1 MTAAIGRT
9 LGNGGQVPA
18 ANLSKRGSWTVN
30 SVDLPAKSVTTTKP
44 NGLFQGQ
51 PDFRSI
57 GSVLYVCHFN
67 IEGLSRS
74 KADCLSKILLHHKVD
89 ILALQETH
97 VEDLENS
104 ARGNIAGYRLVAAVG
119 HRAYGIATYVRQDI
133 DGVSLAHK
141 SCDDDIFV
149 IAIKVSETT
158 VVNVYKPPNIQ
169 WTDNVLPTFDQPA
182 IYVGDFNSHHSQW
195 GYSVDDHNG
204 TGLVAWAEANNLSL
218 VFDSKDASTFHSAR
232 WRRGY
237 SPDLCFCSCDRSCKP
252 IMAGRKVLSAFP
264 HSQHRP
270 VLVAVGIQIPLVRS
284 FPRPRWNFN
293 KANWEAFTSSLEN
306 NIRFIPPSAG
316 NYDRF
321 TKLIMSAA
329 KKCIPRGFRKDY
341 IPGWSQECEDLFDDF
356 STTGNPDTANLLLQ
370 NLDKARRDKWV
381 KTVEN
386 LNFTHSSRKAWSLL
400 RKLSTGKNIN
410 HPAVSQPKPS
420 DVAKRIFS
428 LSKLKRQSSD
438 RYVNYELHDI
448 KRSQQA
454 QLEVSKDF
462 TMEELEA
469 AINTLSAGKAAGMD
483 GIFPEFLKHVGPLMK
498 TWLLAVF
505 NEILLSGQLPK
516 AFKKSKVIAVLK
528 PGKEPDRAESYRPI
542 ALLSVCYKL
551 LEKLLY
557 ARLSPILNPSIPAE
571 QAGFRPGR
579 NCCDQVLALTSFIEG
594 GLDRN
599 TKTSVAFLDL
609 SAAYDTVWR
618 KGLLYKF
625 YNLVPCP
632 VLLRLLN
639 SMLSGRMFRVLLGKN
654 ESPIRRLKDG
664 LPQGSVLAPL
674 LFNVYTADL
683 PQTQSRKFIYADD
696 IALATQSKDLG
707 RTEYTLTQD
716 LETMKRYLDKWKLK
730 PNPGKTEVAC
740 FHLNNKLANYKL
752 NVNFGGVQLHHNEHP
767 RYLGVTLDRTLT
779 FKSHLEKTAAKLR
792 SRANLIQ
799 HLAGSSWGA
808 NAQVLRIS
816 ALSLV
821 FSTAEY
827 CAPVWLNSVHTKR
840 VDVQLNR
847 VMRTVSGTLMPTPLP
862 WLPVLSHI
870 PPPDIRRKEALIKEY
885 NKILSTPDLP
895 ILQDLPH
902 GRGRLK
908 SRHPP
913 LQTARQLKDNNFIP
927 NSSWATSWD
936 SFNGRN
942 KFLIPNPTCGV
953 GGMLL
958 PRREWALLNRFRTDV
973 GRCNSWKFKWGQVP
987 DQSCDCGAETQTMH
1001 HIVNDCPLRALP
1013 GGVAR
1018 LHRVD
1023 DTVLSW
1029 IRELDLAL

>member
-1 MTAAIGRT
+1 
-9 LGNGGQVPA
+9 VPA
-18 ANLSKRGSWTVN
+18 ANLSKRGGWTVN
-30 SVDLPAKSVTTTKP
+30 SVDLPANTVTTHK
-44 NGLFQGQ
+44 NGLYQGQ
-51 PDFRSI
+51 PDFRNI
-57 GSVLYVCHFN
+57 GSVLCICPFN
-67 IEGLSRS
+67 IEGLSRPKAECIS
-74 KADCLSKILLHHKVD
+74 KLLIHHKVD

-104 ARGNIAGYRLVAAVG
+104 ARGNIPGYRLVDAVG

-133 DGVSLAHK
+133 ENVSLTHK

-149 IAIKVSETT
+149 LAIKVSETT
-158 VVNVYKPPNIQ
+158 VVNVYKPPNVQ
-169 WTDNVLPTFDQPA
+169 WPDNVLPAFQQPT

-195 GYSVDDHNG
+195 GYSVDDNNG
-204 TGLVAWAEANNLSL
+204 MDLATWAEANNLSL
-218 VFDSKDASTFHSAR
+218 VFNCKDASTFYSAR

-237 SPDLCFCSCDRSCKP
+237 SPDLCFCSCDRSSKP
-252 IMAGRKVLSAFP
+252 LMTGRKVLGAFP

-270 VLVAVGIQIPLVRS
+270 VLIAVGIQIPLVRS

-306 NIRFIPPSAG
+306 TIRFIPPSMS

-321 TKLIMSAA
+321 AKMVLSAA
-329 KKCIPRGFRKDY
+329 KKNIPRGFRKDY
-341 IPGWSQECEDLFDDF
+341 IPGWSQECEDLYKDF
-356 STTGNPDTANLLLQ
+356 SSTGNQETADLLLQ

-381 KTVEN
+381 KTVEG

-410 HPAVSQPKPS
+410 NQPVALPKPR

-428 LSKLKRQSSD
+428 LSKLKRQPSD
-438 RYVNYELHDI
+438 KYVNYELHNI

-454 QLEVSKDF
+454 QLEVSKEF
-462 TMEELEA
+462 TLEELEA
-469 AINTLSAGKAAGMD
+469 AISTLSAGKAAGTD
-483 GIFPEFLKHVGPLMK
+483 GIFPEFLQHVGPRMK
-498 TWLLAVF
+498 TWLLAVY
-505 NEILLSGQLPK
+505 NEIVVTGQLPK
-516 AFKKSKVIAVLK
+516 AFKTSKIIAVLK
-528 PGKEPDRAESYRPI
+528 PGKEADKAESYRPI

-579 NCCDQVLALTSFIEG
+579 NCCDQVLALTSYIEG
-594 GLDRN
+594 GFDKK

-609 SAAYDTVWR
+609 TAAYDTVWR

-625 YNLVPCP
+625 YKLVPCP

-639 SMLSGRMFRVLLGKN
+639 SMLSGRMFKVLLGNN
-654 ESPIRRLKDG
+654 ESPLKRLKDG

-683 PQTQSRKFIYADD
+683 PQTRSRKFIYADD
-696 IALATQSKDLG
+696 IALATQNKDLG
-707 RTEYTLTQD
+707 RTESVLSQD
-716 LETMKRYLDKWKLK
+716 LETMKRYFDSWKLK

-740 FHLNNKLANYKL
+740 FHLNNRLSNYKL
-752 NVNFGGVQLHHNEHP
+752 NVTFGGKQLQHNEHP
-767 RYLGVTLDRTLT
+767 RYLGVSLDRTLT
-779 FKSHLEKTAAKLR
+779 FKNHLEKTAGKVK

-799 HLAGSSWGA
+799 HLAGASWGA

-827 CAPVWLNSVHTKR
+827 CAPVWLNSVHTKT

-847 VMRTVSGTLMPTPLP
+847 VMRTISGTLLPTPLP

-870 PPPDIRRKEALIKEY
+870 LPPDIRRKEALLKEY
-885 NKILSTPDLP
+885 NKIMSTPDLP
-895 ILQDLPH
+895 ILQDLPR

-927 NSSWATSWD
+927 NANWVSSWD

-942 KFLIPNPTCGV
+942 KTLISNPTREV
-953 GGMLL
+953 SGMQL
-958 PRREWALLNRFRTDV
+958 PRREWTLLNRFRTDV
-973 GRCNSWKFKWGQVP
+973 GRSNSWKFKWGQVP
-987 DQSCDCGAETQTMH
+987 VQSCDCGAESQTMC

-1013 GGVAR
+1013 GGVAH
-1018 LHRVD
+1018 LHSAD